1 MTDLHPDAPALEL
14 DGLVKEF
21 RGRRVVHGL
30 SLTVPRGSL
39 FGLVGPN
46 GAGKTTTLS
55 MATGLLRPT
64 AGAARVLGVDVWA
77 DPAAAKAVM
86 GVSPDGMRLFEQ
98 LSGRELLHYV
108 AGLRRMPHDVATARA
123 EELLGILDLQT
134 DARTV
139 VADYSAGMVKKI
151 SLAAALIHAPRLL
164 ILDEPF
170 EAVDPVS
177 SETVRTILRRY
188 VATGGTVVMSSHVME
203 LVEGLC
209 DRVAVVAGGQ
219 VLAEDDI
226 AALTATGS
234 LHQRFLELVGA
245 GEGIGDGLG
254 WLGPAAEAR
263 A

>member
-1 MTDLHPDAPALEL
+1 MTDAARGEGPALEL
-14 DGLVKEF
+14 VGLVKEF

-39 FGLVGPN
+39 FGIVGPN

-55 MATGLLRPT
+55 MATGLLRPDGGT
-64 AGAARVLGVDVWA
+64 ARVLGHDVWA

-86 GVSPDGMRLFEQ
+86 GVSPDGLRLFEQ

-108 AGLRRMPHDVATARA
+108 GDLRRMPVQESRARA
-123 EELLGILDLQT
+123 EELLAVLDLAS
-134 DARTV
+134 DANTV

-164 ILDEPF
+164 VLDEPF

-177 SETVRTILRRY
+177 GQAIRTILRRY

-209 DRVAVVAGGQ
+209 DRVAVVAGGR
-219 VLAEDDI
+219 VLADDTI
-226 AALTATGS
+226 AALTAGGS
-234 LHQRFLELVGA
+234 LHARFLELVGA
-245 GEGIGDGLG
+245 GEVGDGGLT
-254 WLGPAAEAR
+254 WLGG
-263 A
+263 

>member
-1 MTDLHPDAPALEL
+1 MTDAPGEAPALEL
-14 DGLVKEF
+14 VGLVKEF

-30 SLTVPRGSL
+30 SLAVPRGCL
-39 FGLVGPN
+39 YGLVGPN

-64 AGAARVLGVDVWA
+64 AGTARVLGHDVWA
-77 DPAAAKAVM
+77 DPPAAKAVM
-86 GVSPDGMRLFEQ
+86 GVAPDGLRLFEQ
-98 LSGRELLHYV
+98 LGGRELLHYV
-108 AGLRRMPHDVATARA
+108 ADLRRMPRDVSRPRA
-123 EELLGILDLQT
+123 EELLTVLDLAA
-134 DARTV
+134 DADTV

-164 ILDEPF
+164 VLDEPF

-177 SETVRTILRRY
+177 GQAIRTILRRY
-188 VATGGTVVMSSHVME
+188 VATGGTVVLSSHVME

-209 DRVAVVAGGQ
+209 DRVAVVAGGR
-219 VLAEDDI
+219 VLAEDTV

-245 GEGIGDGLG
+245 GDVSEDGLT
-254 WLGPAAEAR
+254 WLGG
-263 A
+263 